1 MLLLLN
7 KQDLPEHMS
16 REEMFSQ
23 LDLQTLFLANFRIV
37 VQECSAKTKYGLW
50 EGVAQ
55 LAGFLESSEG
65 AISSGREKEKEKEKD
80 GGLVGPSEKRGGGD
94 STAAES
100 SSGGPGAKT

>member
-55 LAGFLESSEG
+55 LAGFLENSED
-65 AISSGREKEKEKEKD
+65 AISSGREKEKD

-100 SSGGPGAKT
+100 SSGGPGAGA